1 MEITPA
7 LISIDIIYFWIILFS
22 FCWLLPSIL
31 LTFFSVE
38 VLDPGRINILLA
50 FEVVVGFVS
59 AALLTN
65 ENLDIVEDKALGHYT
80 HEKSSV
86 GCAAALATID
96 CLIEDG
102 LLNNAVTLGN
112 SGLEQL
118 EALKLKYP
126 IIHEVRGLGLFY
138 GIDLKLNNQPA
149 SDQADAIL
157 YHSLSNGLSYK
168 VGGGSI
174 LTLCP
179 PLTINNDELTQA
191 FSIIENGI
199 NSLN

>member
-1 MEITPA
+1 MFVCEHF
-7 LISIDIIYFWIILFS
+7 D
-22 FCWLLPSIL
+22 
-31 LTFFSVE
+31 VE
-38 VLDPGRINILLA
+38 PDMLVIGKGLGGGVFPM
-50 FEVVVGFVS
+50 
-59 AALLTN
+59 AALLAN
-65 ENLDIVEDKALGHYT
+65 DDLNVVEDKALGHYT

-96 CLIEDG
+96 CLMEDG
-102 LLNNAVTLGN
+102 LLDNAVTLGN
-112 SGLEQL
+112 SGLQQL
-118 EALKLKYP
+118 EALKQKHS

-138 GIDLKLNNQPA
+138 GIDLRADGKPA
-149 SDQADAIL
+149 SNEADAIL

-191 FSIIENGI
+191 FNIIENGI